1 MDNKVDNNRCT
12 RSAWGRA
19 RFGGGSTALLV
30 VSLTIGVLV
39 SAGLGGLF
47 LVLGNTQHPAL
58 AFSVVVLG
66 TLPVTAV
73 LGWAVLVDRSTL
85 AGALEK
91 PEDSIES
98 AWYDKA
104 ASGAFGDILIVGGL
118 GAGALGFTGTEA
130 PLTWALSA
138 LVLFAMLDLAVRY
151 LWLKRSAR

>member
-1 MDNKVDNNRCT
+1 MSTSRAT

-19 RFGGGSTALLV
+19 RFGGSPRTLLV

-47 LVLGNTQHPAL
+47 LVPGNTADPVL
-58 AFSVVVLG
+58 AFSVVAFG
-66 TLPVTAV
+66 TLPVTAA

-85 AGALEK
+85 VGAIDR
-91 PEDSIES
+91 PDDSIES

-118 GAGALGFTGTEA
+118 SAGGLGLAGIEA

-138 LVLFAMLDLAVRY
+138 LVLFAMLDFAVRY